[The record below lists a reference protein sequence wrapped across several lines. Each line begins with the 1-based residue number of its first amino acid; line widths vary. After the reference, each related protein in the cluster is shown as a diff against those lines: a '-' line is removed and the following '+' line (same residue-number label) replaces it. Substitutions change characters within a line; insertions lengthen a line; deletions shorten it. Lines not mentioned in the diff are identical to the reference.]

1 MKKIKSILIILL
13 FILFPSTVFASSGS
27 SNEAFPVGMALGME
41 AFVSIHM
48 SIFVL
53 MPLSKIIS
61 KENSKKTFWIMF
73 GIRVAILLFFD
84 LFITTG
90 IAVVDFIA
98 VFIGAL
104 IIIPIASTKGV
115 KGTLNTT
122 SITNSS
128 LNNDVTPQS
137 NEENAEEVKDASPI
151 VLIDP
156 KYLNSENALLRNIV
170 KGEIESQGE
179 NANEL
184 TTVKINTKR
193 NIVIVLF
200 GILTFIYVM
209 MYFFNIELTTCL
221 ICEAITLLLY
231 IFIVRKFNIVN
242 VISKRAKKNPNEDIA
257 QMVAEV
263 KMNKK
268 QVAFPIFLKTGIL
281 VLAAIFV
288 PMIIFSSP
296 KILYFN
302 YGNGY
307 AVVKYTRGLTKQND
321 NIVIPDIHNGKDVV
335 AIGDSAF
342 KNTNIKNVTLPKNLE
357 SIKANA
363 FYNCPK
369 LESIYVP
376 QKVTEIRASAFENCL
391 NLKTV
396 SLPNGIVDIRASA
409 FKNDTKLVGVEL
421 PESLEYLGA
430 GVFSHCSSLQEITI
444 PNKVIEING
453 QTFEYC
459 TSLRRLYLHD
469 NIISIHGE
477 NFIGCV
483 NLNNVTLPSKITEI
497 RGNTFENCTS
507 LSSIVIPEG
516 VTRIGGHAFY
526 GCRKL
531 SSVIVPRTVVEIGSS
546 AFRQCTSL
554 RTIKVPRN
562 ALINERAF
570 KESPTLV
577 TYY

>member
-1 MKKIKSILIILL
+1 
-13 FILFPSTVFASSGS
+13 
-27 SNEAFPVGMALGME
+27 ME

-61 KENSKKTFWIMF
+61 KDNSKKTFWILF

-90 IAVVDFIA
+90 IAVVDFMA
-98 VFIGAL
+98 VFVGVFIL
-104 IIIPIASTKGV
+104 IPIASIKGG
-115 KGTLNTT
+115 KNAFST
-122 SITNSS
+122 STITNSA
-128 LNNDVTPQS
+128 LNNNITPKS
-137 NEENAEEVKDASPI
+137 SENNTETIKDDSPI

-156 KYLNSENALLRNIV
+156 TYLNNEKALLRNMV
-170 KGEIESQGE
+170 RGEIESQGE
-179 NANEL
+179 NAREL
-184 TTVKINTKR
+184 TTAKINTKR
-193 NIVIVLF
+193 NIIILIF
-200 GILTFIYVM
+200 GLLTFIYVL

-221 ICEAITLLLY
+221 ICEGITLLLY
-231 IFIVRKFNIVN
+231 LFIVRKFNIVN

-257 QMVAEV
+257 QIVAEV

-268 QVAFPIFLKTGIL
+268 QVAFPIFLKTGIM
-281 VLAAIFV
+281 VLAAIFI
-288 PMIIFSSP
+288 PMIMFAKP
-296 KILYFN
+296 KLLYFN
-302 YGNGY
+302 YGDGY
-307 AVVKYTRGLTKQND
+307 AVIKYTKGLSKQSD
-321 NIVIPDIHNGKDVV
+321 TVVIPDMHNGKNVV
-335 AIGDSAF
+335 AIGESSF
-342 KNTNIKNVTLPKNLE
+342 KNTSVKNVTLPQNLE

-363 FYNCPK
+363 FLNCQK
-369 LESIYVP
+369 LESIYIP
-376 QKVTEIRASAFENCL
+376 QKVTEIRASAFENCS
-391 NLKTV
+391 NLKNV

-409 FKNDTKLVGVEL
+409 FKNDIKLVGIEL

-430 GVFSHCSSLQEITI
+430 SAFSHCSSLQEITI

-459 TSLRRLYLHD
+459 TSLRRINLHD

-477 NFIGCV
+477 NFVGCV
-483 NLNNVTLPSKITEI
+483 NLDNVILPSKITEI
-497 RGNTFENCTS
+497 RGNTFENCSS
-507 LSSIVIPEG
+507 LSSIEIPEG

-531 SSVIVPRTVVEIGSS
+531 SSVTVPRTVVEIGSS
-546 AFRQCTSL
+546 AFRQCSSL

-562 ALINERAF
+562 AVINERAF
-570 KESPTLV
+570 KESPTSV

>member
-1 MKKIKSILIILL
+1 
-13 FILFPSTVFASSGS
+13 
-27 SNEAFPVGMALGME
+27 ME

-48 SIFVL
+48 SLFVL

-61 KENSKKTFWIMF
+61 KENSKKTFWILF

-98 VFIGAL
+98 VFVGAF
-104 IIIPIASTKGV
+104 IIIPIASIKGGKGV
-115 KGTLNTT
+115 LNATPINNNTLN
-122 SITNSS
+122 N
-128 LNNDVTPQS
+128 
-137 NEENAEEVKDASPI
+137 NEEQENSETNTEPVKDNSPI

-156 KYLNSENALLRNIV
+156 IYLNNESALLKNIV

-179 NANEL
+179 NVREL
-184 TTVKINTKR
+184 TTSKINTKR
-193 NIVIVLF
+193 NIVILMF
-200 GILTFIYVM
+200 GLLTFIYVL

-221 ICEAITLLLY
+221 ICEGITLLLY
-231 IFIVRKFNIVN
+231 IFIVKKFNIVN

-257 QMVAEV
+257 QMVTEV

-268 QVAFPIFLKTGIL
+268 QVSFPIFLKTGIL
-281 VLAAIFV
+281 VLAAIFI
-288 PMIIFSSP
+288 PMIMFAKP
-296 KILYFN
+296 KLLYFN

-307 AVVKYTRGLTKQND
+307 AVIKYTKGLSKQSD
-321 NIVIPDIHNGKDVV
+321 TVVIPDTHNGKNVI

-342 KNTNIKNVTLPKNLE
+342 KNTSIKNVTLPQNLE
-357 SIKANA
+357 SIKSKA
-363 FYNCPK
+363 FFNCQK
-369 LESIYVP
+369 LESIYIP
-376 QKVTEIRASAFENCL
+376 QKVTEIRASAFENCS
-391 NLKTV
+391 NLRTA

-409 FKNDTKLVGVEL
+409 FKNDTKLVEIEL
-421 PESLEYLGA
+421 PKSLEYLGA
-430 GVFSHCSSLQEITI
+430 SAFSHCSSLQEITI

-459 TSLRRLYLHD
+459 TSLRRINLHD

-483 NLNNVTLPSKITEI
+483 NLDNVILPSKITEI
-497 RGNTFENCTS
+497 RGNTFENCSS

-526 GCRKL
+526 GCRRL
-531 SSVIVPRTVVEIGSS
+531 SSVTVPRTVVEIGSS
-546 AFRQCTSL
+546 AFRQCSSL
-554 RTIKVPRN
+554 RAIKVPRN

-570 KESPTLV
+570 KESPTSV